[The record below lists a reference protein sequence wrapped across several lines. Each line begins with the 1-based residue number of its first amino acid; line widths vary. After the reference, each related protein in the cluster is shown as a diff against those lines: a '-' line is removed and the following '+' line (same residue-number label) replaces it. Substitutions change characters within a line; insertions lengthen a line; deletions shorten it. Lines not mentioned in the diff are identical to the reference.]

1 MATPNSAVTRST
13 VTQEQYAAP
22 EFPKSGFS
30 MPYSRH
36 TSFILGRLHISGVH
50 WTMPS
55 DKIYGKNSGDL
66 TFNRIVT
73 PMITPVDA
81 GQYNFYLPL
90 RAVDNTFEQG
100 MTPTELN
107 AMSANWHTPKCN
119 TRQLVISLANA
130 LGISSFFSTSA
141 TGIMGLIGTDMSL
154 QEILSRFNISVTQY
168 LYDDSGDNPALITR
182 AIKSLIDSD
191 GTLYLMAKSMYLT
204 DALKD
209 IAQNIRNRF
218 GDIDHP
224 IDGDISSNDFVYNFL
239 DVMLTPWL
247 GRYSY
252 YGELKYNYLRP
263 SDFRRIADGLGLADM
278 YSAQDPYVIFDD
290 TPLCEYPLRV
300 MYAIW
305 YERFRDV
312 HLEKVSPT
320 LPYYRNFGSTSIF
333 DLNAGGNLCYL
344 IYRIRSWYD
353 DPFTAAQV
361 DDISRHVYAPVSS
374 VSQQAVANHMSPVNN
389 LDANVDV
396 SNPNNFVSGALHK
409 PAIYTLGYRDQISGE
424 NKQVSCPVPSNI
436 NDYLSNLDASFQ
448 SVFGLD
454 LNTLRQSQMLE
465 RYLKRNYVFGDE
477 YPDRMLAHYNS
488 RVSDMRINK
497 PELIGQSLNQSDM
510 KQQVANISAGESQA
524 GDRVATSTVQFGGDD
539 YSTFCEEFGI
549 VINLLSLMPHAIY
562 DGVDAHLLLDK
573 QSDFPLPEF
582 ATNNEEFGR
591 KMEIASSGLSSS
603 IQSSDGD
610 IKYIFGRY
618 PAYHIW
624 RGRVDEVGGMFLD
637 ELQDATFRRFWG
649 LYSEDT
655 TPKLNYEFLHCRP
668 NLGMFANTNRYDS
681 QVYGTVNHE
690 FFCER
695 VLPTPVEVI

>member
-55 DKIYGKNSGDL
+55 DKIYGRNSGDL

-119 TRQLVISLANA
+119 TRDLVSKLFSAYGIENSLIVSYWDDIRESIRNNPNV
-130 LGISSFFSTSA
+130 T
-141 TGIMGLIGTDMSL
+141 L
-154 QEILSRFNISVTQY
+154 QELFLHLFPEADPQ
-168 LYDDSGDNPALITR
+168 DALDIDIY
-182 AIKSLIDSD
+182 AHLIDSAID
-191 GTLYLMAKSMYLT
+191 SLTSPTGTLYLMAKNMYLT

-209 IAQNIRNRF
+209 IAINITNKVGTASNPVSLDSPAAPF
-218 GDIDHP
+218 FESLID
-224 IDGDISSNDFVYNFL
+224 VL
-239 DVMLTPWL
+239 LTPWL

-252 YGELKYNYLRP
+252 FGELKYNYIRP
-263 SDFRRIADGLGLADM
+263 FDIKRMVNSIGITAPGFFE
-278 YSAQDPYVIFDD
+278 VFDD

-396 SNPNNFVSGALHK
+396 SNPNNFASGALHK

-424 NKQVSCPVPSNI
+424 NKQVLCPVPSNI
-436 NDYLSNLDASFQ
+436 NDYLSNMDASFQ

-603 IQSSDGD
+603 IFQDSDGD
-610 IKYIFGRY
+610 IKFIFGRY

-649 LYSEDT
+649 LYSVDT

>member
-1 MATPNSAVTRST
+1 MATPISAVTRST

-36 TSFILGRLHISGVH
+36 TSFILGRLHVSGIH

-119 TRQLVISLANA
+119 TRDLVVKILTQYNNSSSLD
-130 LGISSFFSTSA
+130 ISSALVSLLYSLDSDKDITLADVYGTDSY
-141 TGIMGLIGTDMSL
+141 IDELYNNSHGLITVP
-154 QEILSRFNISVTQY
+154 IN
-168 LYDDSGDNPALITR
+168 
-182 AIKSLIDSD
+182 SLINSD
-191 GTLYLMAKSMYLT
+191 GKFYLMAKDMYLT
-204 DALKD
+204 DALID
-209 IAQNIRNRF
+209 IAENITNKLGSLANPISGNTSLRDF
-218 GDIDHP
+218 LITYIDCLL
-224 IDGDISSNDFVYNFL
+224 S
-239 DVMLTPWL
+239 PWI

-252 YGELKYNYLRP
+252 YGELRYNYIRP
-263 SDFRRIADGLGLADM
+263 ADIVKIVDGLTSIRSDM
-278 YSAQDPYVIFDD
+278 TDFSYYFDS

-374 VSQQAVANHMSPVNN
+374 VSQQAVVNHMSDVNN
-389 LDANVDV
+389 LDANVDI
-396 SNPNNFVSGALHK
+396 SNPNNFVSGAMHK
-409 PAIYTLGYRDQISGE
+409 PAVYTLGYRDQISGE

-591 KMEIASSGLSSS
+591 KLEVASTSLAQPSE
-603 IQSSDGD
+603 QEFPELNLNF
-610 IKYIFGRY
+610 IFGRY

-649 LYSEDT
+649 LYSKET

-681 QVYGTVNHE
+681 QVYGTVNHD

>member
-73 PMITPVDA
+73 PMVTPVDA

-119 TRQLVISLANA
+119 TRDLVSKLFSAY
-130 LGISSFFSTSA
+130 GIEKSFIVLYWD
-141 TGIMGLIGTDMSL
+141 GIRESIRSNPNVTL
-154 QEILSRFNISVTQY
+154 QEIFLHLFPDADPQDVLDIDIY
-168 LYDDSGDNPALITR
+168 A
-182 AIKSLIDSD
+182 SLINSAIDSLTSPT
-191 GTLYLMAKSMYLT
+191 GTLYLMAKDMYLT

-209 IAQNIRNRF
+209 IAINITNKV
-218 GDIDHP
+218 G
-224 IDGDISSNDFVYNFL
+224 SASNPVSLDSPAAPFFESLL
-239 DVMLTPWL
+239 DVLLTPWL

-252 YGELKYNYLRP
+252 FGELKYNYIRP
-263 SDFRRIADGLGLADM
+263 LDIKRMVNSIGITVPDFFEA
-278 YSAQDPYVIFDD
+278 FDD

-333 DLNAGGNLCYL
+333 DLDAGGNLCYL

-374 VSQQAVANHMSPVNN
+374 VSQTAVANHMLSENN

-396 SNPNNFVSGALHK
+396 PNPNNFISGGLHK
-409 PAIYTLGYRDQISGE
+409 PAIYTLGYRDQVTGE
-424 NKQVSCPVPSNI
+424 NKQVFCPVPSNI
-436 NDYLSNLDASFQ
+436 NDYLSNLDTSFQ

-465 RYLKRNYVFGDE
+465 RYLKRNYVFGDD

-562 DGVDAHLLLDK
+562 DGVDAHLLLDM

-603 IQSSDGD
+603 LQTSDGD

-637 ELQDATFRRFWG
+637 ELQDAIFRRFWG
-649 LYSEDT
+649 LYSEET